1 MRLGKILKWVWFPI
15 VVLIAVAWIYVP
27 VTFLKGTAPE
37 DIARIVLFDG
47 NTGDELEVTAQKD
60 ITHIVENVQSVPVR
74 REGIAFL
81 NLGYRFIMTF
91 EGADGTEIAKFTIND
106 ENTIRGKFFY
116 YINEDGGLCFD
127 YLWHLMDEA
136 YGYI

>member
-1 MRLGKILKWVWFPI
+1 MSFGKILKWTWFPI
-15 VVLIAVAWIYVP
+15 LVLIAVAWVYAP

-37 DIARIVLFDG
+37 EVARIVLFDG
-47 NTGDELEVTAQKD
+47 NTGDELEITAKKD

-106 ENTIRGKFFY
+106 ENTIRGEFFY
-116 YINEDGGLCFD
+116 YVNEDGGLCFD

>member
-1 MRLGKILKWVWFPI
+1 M
-15 VVLIAVAWIYVP
+15 
-27 VTFLKGTAPE
+27 
-37 DIARIVLFDG
+37 LFDG
-47 NTGDELEVTAQKD
+47 NTGDELEITAKKD

-106 ENTIRGKFFY
+106 ENTIRGEFFY
-116 YINEDGGLCFD
+116 YVNEDGGLCFD

-136 YGYI
+136 FGYI

>member
-27 VTFLKGTAPE
+27 VTFLKDTAPE

>member
-1 MRLGKILKWVWFPI
+1 MRIGKILKWTWFPI
-15 VVLIAVAWIYVP
+15 VALIAIAWVYAP
-27 VTFLKGTAPE
+27 VTFLKGVDPE
-37 DIARIVLFDG
+37 EIASITLFDG
-47 NTGDELEVTAQKD
+47 NTGDELEITSQKD

-106 ENTIRGKFFY
+106 ENTIRGEFLY
-116 YINEDGGLCFD
+116 YTNEDGGLCFD

>member
-1 MRLGKILKWVWFPI
+1 MNIKKILKWTWFPI
-15 VVLIAVAWIYVP
+15 LVLIAVAWICAP

-37 DIARIVLFDG
+37 EVACIVLFDG
-47 NTGDELEVTAQKD
+47 NTGDALEITAKKD
-60 ITHIVENVQSVPVR
+60 IAHIVENVQSVPVR
-74 REGIAFL
+74 REGVAFL

-106 ENTIRGKFFY
+106 ENTIRVEVFY
-116 YINEDGGLCFD
+116 YDNEAGGLCFD

-136 YGYI
+136 FGYI

>member
-1 MRLGKILKWVWFPI
+1 MRIGKILKWTWFPI
-15 VVLIAVAWIYVP
+15 VVLIAIAWVYAP
-27 VTFLKGTAPE
+27 VTFLKGVGPE
-37 DIARIVLFDG
+37 EIASITLFDG
-47 NTGDELEVTAQKD
+47 NTGDELEITSQKD

-106 ENTIRGKFFY
+106 ENTIRGEFFY
-116 YINEDGGLCFD
+116 YTNEDGGLCFD